1 MAYTR
6 SLLQAFD
13 ARNDVYAGGSVAVY
27 ATDGAGNPT
36 ATLIPLY
43 SGLSG
48 AAVLSNPQVLNGHG
62 QFAQPV
68 YFETPCVLRTA
79 SAFAASHDS
88 GVMTPALSTADVTA
102 AAMSAASAAASLA
115 AVQQVAAGINP
126 PDPQTLVT
134 VRDYPFNT
142 AN

>member
-13 ARNDVYAGGSVAVY
+13 ARNDVYAGGAVAAY

-36 ATLIPLY
+36 TTLIPLY
-43 SGLSG
+43 AGQSG
-48 AAVLSNPQVLNGHG
+48 ATLLANPQALNGHG

-68 YFETPCVLRTA
+68 YVDTPCILRVS
-79 SAFAASHDS
+79 SAFATSHDS
-88 GVMTPALSTADVTA
+88 GVMLPSLSAADVTA
-102 AAMSAASAAASLA
+102 AAASAASAAASLA
-115 AVQQVAAGINP
+115 AVQAVAATVNL
-126 PDPQTLVT
+126 PDPDTLVA
-134 VRDYPFNT
+134 VRDHLFNT